1 MSKRV
6 QVTLSDEEFE
16 ALFELSELRGE
27 SMSLILGA
35 EVASSRLLWQWR
47 QEAAARQIA
56 ARKFEAAERQLE
68 SRVSKLR
75 G

>member
-16 ALFELSELRGE
+16 IVWELAEARGE
-27 SMSLILGA
+27 SMSVVIGD
-35 EVASSRLLWQWR
+35 LLTDDVRRMMR
-47 QEAAARQIA
+47 QETAARQIA
-56 ARKFEAAERQLE
+56 AQKFEAVERQLE

-75 G
+75 PS